1 MKLDTSPT
9 LTRHFYEIAGLQL
22 ELRADPTV
30 DIEALLP
37 SFSGFRKKDTDDGIP
52 IAIVT
57 FMEREEMPEEDNMGI
72 LRSDISPVWG
82 NNFRFYER
90 ENSYVTQ
97 INHHVGDRQWMMEST
112 HDFRESVVYG
122 DAGDPRMGESLSW
135 LLMVVFGQAGLKYQR
150 ILIHASVIAYRED
163 RGVAFLG
170 KSGTGK
176 STHSRLWLQHIPETE
191 LLNDDNPAIWI
202 DDDGKVFI
210 YGTPWSGKTPC
221 YKNKKVELKAF
232 VRLEQAPHNK
242 FTRKED
248 MHSLIAVLPSC
259 TAIRWNKP
267 LFNAMTDT
275 LSRIVGKVM
284 VGYLECLP
292 DAQAAYMSS
301 EAVFGRKDDDTRRTV
316 NGT

>member
-1 MKLDTSPT
+1 
-9 LTRHFYEIAGLQL
+9 
-22 ELRADPTV
+22 V

-57 FMEREEMPEEDNMGI
+57 FIKREEMPKEDNMGI

-112 HDFRESVVYG
+112 HDFKESVIYG
-122 DAGDPRMGESLSW
+122 NASDPRTGELLSW
-135 LLMVVFGQAGLKYQR
+135 LLMVVFGQVGLQYQR
-150 ILIHASVIAYRED
+150 ILIHASVIAP
-163 RGVAFLG
+163 RGKQGLAFLG

-176 STHSRLWLQHIPETE
+176 STHSRLWLQHVPETE
-191 LLNDDNPAIWI
+191 LLNDDNPAIRI
-202 DDDGKVFI
+202 EDNGRVFI

-232 VRLEQAPHNK
+232 VRLEQAPYNK
-242 FTRKED
+242 FTKQENI
-248 MHSLIAVLPSC
+248 HSLIAVLPSC
-259 TAIRWNKP
+259 TAIRWNKV
-267 LFNAMTDT
+267 LFQAMTDT
-275 LSRIVGKVM
+275 LSRIVDSVM
-284 VGYLECLP
+284 VGKLECLP
-292 DAQAAYMSS
+292 DAEAAYLSS
-301 EAVFGRKDDDTRRTV
+301 AAVFGSKDAGHYLAD
-316 NGT
+316 